1 MIFKTGN
8 RCHQVNDSKV
18 PYNANNPLTANH
30 KDFSVMFI
38 GLSSQYK
45 IRKAKRE
52 NKVLAAKQ
60 NLNNESEEG
69 TKITV

>member
-1 MIFKTGN
+1 MTTITCFKYQLKG
-8 RCHQVNDSKV
+8 VKV
-18 PYNANNPLTANH
+18 
-30 KDFSVMFI
+30 
-38 GLSSQYK
+38 GLFSQYK

-52 NKVLAAKQ
+52 NKVLASKQ